1 MELIAAPSHLKGS
14 LLRRDIEESLRVG
27 SKVALVSFEGYT
39 LRMLGEVFGRERN
52 LLLIDATLS
61 GGIDPLLMLAHLLG
75 RYDGFIDEVYGPYA
89 VSLSISNEFGSA
101 RRKFLIAM
109 NLLRFLERQIPFR
122 VRAYTS
128 FTQLDAQFMRIF
140 DKVTFVR

>member
-1 MELIAAPSHLKGS
+1 MELIAAPSHLKGG

-27 SKVALVSFEGYT
+27 SKVALVSFESYT
-39 LRMLGEVFGRERN
+39 LRTLGEIFRRERN

-61 GGIDPLLMLAHLLG
+61 GGIYPLLMLAHLLG

-89 VSLSISNEFGSA
+89 VSLSLSNEFGGI

-109 NLLRFLERQIPFR
+109 NLLRFLERQIPSR

-128 FTQLDAQFMRIF
+128 FTQFNAHFMRVF